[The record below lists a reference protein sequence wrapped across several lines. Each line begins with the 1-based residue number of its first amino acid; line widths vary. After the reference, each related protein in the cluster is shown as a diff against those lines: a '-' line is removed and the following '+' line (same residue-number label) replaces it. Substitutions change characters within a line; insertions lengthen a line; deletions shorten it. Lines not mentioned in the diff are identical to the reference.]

1 MKKSMVALG
10 VICAVV
16 GLVLG
21 VVLCQPEISRQREEL
36 SSART
41 QIEDLQSQVDQRD
54 DALDTASQTISTLQ
68 SDLSSANDE
77 LEDVRDELEF
87 LQNAVEYLGAYVE
100 KDVAFLS
107 LLSER
112 LEAYPFTNA
121 TLLAELRDAGYDVD
135 PAIASKIDEIISCI
149 DMLTD
154 WSARM
159 PPETAPCEERYTWLM
174 EGYPIL
180 GQYLIDYREFVQAF
194 LEPIETLLTAVEGLS
209 QEP

>member
-21 VVLCQPEISRQREEL
+21 VVLCQPEIYRQREEL

-41 QIEDLQSQVDQRD
+41 QIEDLQSQVDQLD
-54 DALDTASQTISTLQ
+54 GALEAASQMISTLQ
-68 SDLSSANDE
+68 SNLSSANNE
-77 LEDVRDELEF
+77 LEEVREELEF

-100 KDVAFLS
+100 KDVEFLS

-112 LEAYPFTNA
+112 LETYPFTDA

-135 PAIASKIDEIISCI
+135 PPIASKIDTIISRI
-149 DMLTD
+149 EMLTD
-154 WSARM
+154 WSTRM
-159 PPETAPCEERYTWLM
+159 PPETAPCEEQYTWLM

-180 GQYLIDYREFVQAF
+180 GQYLIDYREFVKSF
-194 LEPIETLLTAVEGLS
+194 LEPIETHLKAVEGLS